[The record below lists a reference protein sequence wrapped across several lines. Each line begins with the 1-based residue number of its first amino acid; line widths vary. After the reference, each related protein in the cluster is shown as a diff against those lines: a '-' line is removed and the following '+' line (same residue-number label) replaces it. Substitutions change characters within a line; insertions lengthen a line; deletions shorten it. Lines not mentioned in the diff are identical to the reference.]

1 MCRFSKISHSDEE
14 MLDEV
19 IGEDV
24 VETVEG
30 KIISL
35 VSLEDSLRFDLKIE
49 VDELG
54 FRLSNISFFAH
65 IYFLMSCWV
74 VVIVALCVIVR
85 KST

>member
-54 FRLSNISFFAH
+54 FRLSNISFLL
-65 IYFLMSCWV
+65 I
-74 VVIVALCVIVR
+74 
-85 KST
+85 